1 LQMRIIVCNYK
12 LPMHNYRRQIWRFA
26 GERNKPAFVIYCKG
40 EMPVKESDLPAELV
54 SCIAFHGHLCPGLI
68 IGYKAALAALPR
80 LSKGRARDE
89 ELVCITMTDSCAID
103 AIQLLTGCTAGKG
116 NLIFRDF
123 GKMVFLFLRRGRGSK
138 ARGVRI
144 AMRPKILR
152 KPPGTATLA
161 DREAAAAALLAVP
174 PEKLFTIRAVT
185 DYSIPGRA
193 RIFPS
198 QPCAACGELTMEP
211 RLRVKDGKMLCAEC
225 APEPYSQG

>member
-1 LQMRIIVCNYK
+1 M
-12 LPMHNYRRQIWRFA
+12 
-26 GERNKPAFVIYCKG
+26 
-40 EMPVKESDLPAELV
+40 KESELLAELV
-54 SCIAFHGHLCPGLI
+54 SCIAFYGHLCPGLI
-68 IGYKAALAALPR
+68 IGYQAVRAALPR
-80 LSKGRARDE
+80 LRKGRARDE

-116 NLIFRDF
+116 NLLFRDF
-123 GKMVFLFLRRGRGSK
+123 GKMVFLFLRRGRGAK
-138 ARGVRI
+138 ARGVRL

-152 KPPGTATLA
+152 RPPGTTTPA

-211 RLRVKDGKMLCAEC
+211 RLRVENGKMLCAEC
-225 APEPYSQG
+225 APEPYTRGW